1 MNLKQAFKM
10 AVKSIVSKKMR
21 SFLTMLGIII
31 GVAAVVIMVS
41 ALQGQNKKT
50 MEYIES
56 QGTNK
61 LEVSAYSYAGKN
73 VSQELYDYCLG
84 LGDLVQGV
92 TPTGQI
98 YSEVVIKFGSK
109 TISTQNYDDWENMP
123 TIYLGSDQ
131 YGLCNNYTIAAGREM
146 SHLDIEK
153 ENNVCVLGGRVAE
166 NLFDFVNP
174 VGQTITLNGSPFTVV
189 GVYERKDVDNW
200 PEMDNIIVLPYT
212 LSRTM
217 NDNQPIENYS
227 VKAVDATSA
236 SQAKVWI
243 EGFLQG
249 LIGENGYYYVQ
260 NYNASIESSNE
271 MLLMQSLIMGSIA
284 GISLLVGGIGIMN
297 IMLVTVTERTREIGI
312 RKAIGAERRSIIVQF
327 LIEASMLCGIGG
339 ILGIFIGYLGT
350 LIVGKLLLNMILYP
364 SMLITV
370 GAFVFSVALGIGFGL
385 YPAIKAS
392 GLQPVNA
399 LRAE

>member
-92 TPTGQI
+92 TPNGQI

-109 TISTQNYDDWENMP
+109 TISTQNYDDWENTP

-312 RKAIGAERRSIIVQF
+312 KKAIGAQRKVIISQF
-327 LIEASMLCGIGG
+327 LVESTVLSGCGGVIG
-339 ILGIFIGYLGT
+339 ILIGYAGS
-350 LIVGKLLLNMILYP
+350 LIAGKLIYDLILMP
-364 SMLITV
+364 ALWMALA
-370 GAFVFSVALGIGFGL
+370 AFAFSLAIGVGFGL
-385 YPAIKAS
+385 YPAVKAS
-392 GLQPVNA
+392 GLQPVDA

>member
-92 TPTGQI
+92 TPNGQI

-131 YGLCNNYTIAAGREM
+131 YGLCNNYTIASGREM

-227 VKAVDATSA
+227 VKAV
-236 SQAKVWI
+236 AKNSPK
-243 EGFLQG
+243 EKKLQ
-249 LIGENGYYYVQ
+249 
-260 NYNASIESSNE
+260 
-271 MLLMQSLIMGSIA
+271 IA
-284 GISLLVGGIGIMN
+284 GGAQGGEARLESNQMPRKPCLARLAAHEVGTFTLRSGGKVTAFSGCEKSL
-297 IMLVTVTERTREIGI
+297 TRLFDSLN
-312 RKAIGAERRSIIVQF
+312 GAEPHVDIRRPGPRWSPRWSPQR
-327 LIEASMLCGIGG
+327 EPPRRGR
-339 ILGIFIGYLGT
+339 
-350 LIVGKLLLNMILYP
+350 P
-364 SMLITV
+364 
-370 GAFVFSVALGIGFGL
+370 GAGA
-385 YPAIKAS
+385 
-392 GLQPVNA
+392 
-399 LRAE
+399 

>member
-1 MNLKQAFKM
+1 MNVKQAFKM

-92 TPTGQI
+92 TPNGQI
-98 YSEVVIKFGSK
+98 YSEVVVKFGSK
-109 TISTQNYDDWENMP
+109 TISTQNYDDWENTP

-260 NYNASIESSNE
+260 NYNASP
-271 MLLMQSLIMGSIA
+271 A
-284 GISLLVGGIGIMN
+284 GGRHRHHEHHAGHRHRAHPGD
-297 IMLVTVTERTREIGI
+297 RHPQGH
-312 RKAIGAERRSIIVQF
+312 RRRAPQHHR
-327 LIEASMLCGIGG
+327 
-339 ILGIFIGYLGT
+339 
-350 LIVGKLLLNMILYP
+350 
-364 SMLITV
+364 
-370 GAFVFSVALGIGFGL
+370 
-385 YPAIKAS
+385 
-392 GLQPVNA
+392 PVPHRGVHA
-399 LRAE
+399 LRHRRHPGHLHRLPGDADRGQAAAEHDPISQHAHHRGCVRVLGGPGHRLRPVPRHQGLRPPAGERPAGGVVRGTPPGDGCDTLYYIRRTCV

>member
-1 MNLKQAFKM
+1 M

-41 ALQGQNKKT
+41 ALQGQNQIT

-61 LEVSAYSYAGKN
+61 LEVSAYSWTGKD
-73 VSQELYDYCLG
+73 VSQALYDYCLS

-92 TPTGQI
+92 TPNGQI
-98 YSEVVIKFGSK
+98 YSETIIKFGTK
-109 TISTQNYDDWENMP
+109 TISTQNYENWEDMVS
-123 TIYLGSDQ
+123 IYLGSDQ
-131 YGLCNNYTIAAGREM
+131 YGLCNNYTIAKGREL

-153 ENNVCVLGGRVAE
+153 ELNVCVLGGRVAE
-166 NLFDFVNP
+166 TLFDFVEP
-174 VGQTITLNGSPFTVV
+174 VGQTITLNGTPFTVV

-200 PEMDNIIVLPYT
+200 PELDNIIVLPYT
-212 LSRTM
+212 FNRSM
-217 NDNQPIENYS
+217 NGNQSIEQYS
-227 VKAVDATSA
+227 VKAVDAAAT

-271 MLLMQSLIMGSIA
+271 MLMMQSLIMGSIA

-339 ILGIFIGYLGT
+339 VLGIFVGYLGT
-350 LIVGKLLLNMILYP
+350 LIVGKLMLNMVLYP
-364 SMLITV
+364 SMFITV
-370 GAFVFSVALGIGFGL
+370 GAFVFSVVLGVLFGL

-392 GLQPVNA
+392 GLQPVEA

>member
-1 MNLKQAFKM
+1 MNVKQAFKM

-92 TPTGQI
+92 TPNGQI
-98 YSEVVIKFGSK
+98 YSEVVVKFGSK
-109 TISTQNYDDWENMP
+109 TISTQNYDDWENTP

-260 NYNASIESSNE
+260 NYNP
-271 MLLMQSLIMGSIA
+271 A
-284 GISLLVGGIGIMN
+284 GGRHRHHEHHAGHRHRAHPGD
-297 IMLVTVTERTREIGI
+297 RHPQGH
-312 RKAIGAERRSIIVQF
+312 RRRAPQHHR
-327 LIEASMLCGIGG
+327 
-339 ILGIFIGYLGT
+339 
-350 LIVGKLLLNMILYP
+350 
-364 SMLITV
+364 
-370 GAFVFSVALGIGFGL
+370 
-385 YPAIKAS
+385 
-392 GLQPVNA
+392 PVPHRGVHA
-399 LRAE
+399 LRHRRHPGHLHRLPGDADRGQAAAEHDPISQHAHHRGCVRVLGGPGHRLRPVPRHQGLRPPAGERPAGGVVRGTPPGDGCDTLYYIRRTCV

>member
-1 MNLKQAFKM
+1 MNVKQAFKM

-92 TPTGQI
+92 TPNGQI
-98 YSEVVIKFGSK
+98 YSEVVVKFGSK
-109 TISTQNYDDWENMP
+109 TISTQNYDDWENTP

-284 GISLLVGGIGIMN
+284 GISLLV
-297 IMLVTVTERTREIGI
+297 
-312 RKAIGAERRSIIVQF
+312 ERRSIIVQF

>member
-41 ALQGQNKKT
+41 ALQGQNRKT

-61 LEVSAYSYAGKN
+61 LEVYAYSYSGKD
-73 VSQELYDYCLG
+73 VSQALYDYCLS
-84 LGDLVQGV
+84 LSDLVQGV
-92 TPTGQI
+92 TPNGQI
-98 YSEVVIKFGSK
+98 YSEVVIRFGSK
-109 TISTQNYDDWENMP
+109 TISTQNYENWEDMVS
-123 TIYLGSDQ
+123 IYLGSDQ
-131 YGLCNNYTIAAGREM
+131 YGLCNNYTIAQGREL
-146 SHLDIEK
+146 SHLDIDK
-153 ENNVCVLGGRVAE
+153 ELNVCVLGGRVAE
-166 NLFDFVNP
+166 TLFDFVSP
-174 VGQTITLNGSPFTVV
+174 IGQTITLNGSPFTVV
-189 GVYERKDVDNW
+189 GVYESKNVDNW
-200 PEMDNIIVLPYT
+200 PELDNIIVLPYT
-212 LSRTM
+212 FNRSM
-217 NDNQPIENYS
+217 NDNQTFDSYS
-227 VKAVDATSA
+227 VKAVSSSAA
-236 SQAKVWI
+236 SQASVWI
-243 EGFLQG
+243 NGFLQG
-249 LIGENGYYYVQ
+249 LIGENGYYNVQ
-260 NYNASIESSNE
+260 NYNASIEDTNA

-312 RKAIGAERRSIIVQF
+312 RKAIGAERKSIIVQF

-364 SMLITV
+364 GMLITV
-370 GAFVFSVALGIGFGL
+370 GAFVFSVVLGIGFGL
-385 YPAIKAS
+385 YPAVKAS

>member
-92 TPTGQI
+92 TPNGQI

-109 TISTQNYDDWENMP
+109 TISTQNYDDWENTP

-131 YGLCNNYTIAAGREM
+131 YGLCNNYTMQRAGRCPTWTLKRRTTSACWAAGWR
-146 SHLDIEK
+146 
-153 ENNVCVLGGRVAE
+153 
-166 NLFDFVNP
+166 
-174 VGQTITLNGSPFTVV
+174 
-189 GVYERKDVDNW
+189 
-200 PEMDNIIVLPYT
+200 
-212 LSRTM
+212 RTCL
-217 NDNQPIENYS
+217 
-227 VKAVDATSA
+227 TS
-236 SQAKVWI
+236 
-243 EGFLQG
+243 
-249 LIGENGYYYVQ
+249 
-260 NYNASIESSNE
+260 
-271 MLLMQSLIMGSIA
+271 
-284 GISLLVGGIGIMN
+284 
-297 IMLVTVTERTREIGI
+297 
-312 RKAIGAERRSIIVQF
+312 
-327 LIEASMLCGIGG
+327 
-339 ILGIFIGYLGT
+339 
-350 LIVGKLLLNMILYP
+350 
-364 SMLITV
+364 
-370 GAFVFSVALGIGFGL
+370 
-385 YPAIKAS
+385 
-392 GLQPVNA
+392 
-399 LRAE
+399 

>member
-1 MNLKQAFKM
+1 MNVKQAFKM

-92 TPTGQI
+92 TPNGQI
-98 YSEVVIKFGSK
+98 YSEVVVKFGSK
-109 TISTQNYDDWENMP
+109 TISTQNYDDWENTP

-297 IMLVTVTERTREIGI
+297 IMLVT
-312 RKAIGAERRSIIVQF
+312 AERRSIIVQF

>member
-41 ALQGQNKKT
+41 ALEGQNRKT

-61 LEVSAYSYAGKN
+61 LEVSAYSYSGKN
-73 VSQELYDYCLG
+73 VSQALYDYCLS
-84 LGDLVQGV
+84 LSDMVQGV
-92 TPTGQI
+92 TPNGQI
-98 YSEVVIKFGSK
+98 YSEVIIRFGTK
-109 TISTQNYDDWENMP
+109 TISTQNWDDWENTP
-123 TIYLGSDQ
+123 TIYLGNDQ
-131 YGLCNNYTIAAGREM
+131 YGLCNNYTIAKGREL
-146 SHLDIEK
+146 SHLDVEQ
-153 ENNVCVLGGRVAE
+153 ELNVCVLGGRVAE
-166 NLFDFVNP
+166 NLFDFVDP
-174 VGQTITLNGSPFTVV
+174 IGQTITLNGNPFTVV

-212 LSRTM
+212 FSRTM

-339 ILGIFIGYLGT
+339 ILGIFIAAASAGCWA
-350 LIVGKLLLNMILYP
+350 
-364 SMLITV
+364 SSS
-370 GAFVFSVALGIGFGL
+370 GAWA
-385 YPAIKAS
+385 
-392 GLQPVNA
+392 
-399 LRAE
+399 R